1 MCGSSFLKTT
11 LGISDVVVR
20 LLPAS
25 CSRGVSYFPFLF
37 NIEKKNKKELVG
49 VWWLVSTF
57 QSDRPEFV
65 EAHVDDPIQL
75 SGVLV
80 EARVDVPIRPGK
92 AS

>member
-25 CSRGVSYFPFLF
+25 CSKGVSYFYFLF
-37 NIEKKNKKELVG
+37 NVEKNKKELVG

-75 SGVLV
+75 SGVSF
-80 EARVDVPIRPGK
+80 EARVDVPI
-92 AS
+92 

>member
-1 MCGSSFLKTT
+1 MKTT

-25 CSRGVSYFPFLF
+25 CSRGGSYFPFLF
-37 NIEKKNKKELVG
+37 NIEKNKKELVG

-57 QSDRPEFV
+57 QFDRPEFL
-65 EAHVDDPIQL
+65 EAYVDDPIRR

-80 EARVDVPIRPGK
+80 EARVDVPI
-92 AS
+92 